1 MVIFSKIILLLLTK
15 LIQINSVLVSPQYN
29 KGEFRDPLLDM
40 YYFDNP
46 GINLYF
52 LSYDVENTMFNV
64 VLNQKEEALEV
75 NFKIYTDSET
85 VEEALDYGL
94 KSYFGFDFNI
104 ENKNKSLQRY
114 KTDIII
120 CSFDKKDVNCSDYV
134 YDKENNKY
142 IKNENGIIS
151 PNYIIPLGFEN
162 ETLNIIDKQVIRHN
176 NYFGIKFYK
185 KFKKPN
191 EKETLFKWVNDKLK
205 NINHEVFGF
214 YGVTVWEDDDL
225 NQFSQKFPIFYKK
238 IIFENGAGLKSG
250 KIQNFILN
258 EITLSFIK
266 CALIFYVAFFEVD
279 N

>member
-142 IKNENGIIS
+142 IKNENSIIS

>member
-1 MVIFSKIILLLLTK
+1 
-15 LIQINSVLVSPQYN
+15 
-29 KGEFRDPLLDM
+29 M